1 MMQIAACLV
10 AAFALRPVHH
20 VMVVPTSATAPRR
33 HAAVRAEATDEGPNP
48 EEWRAFRAK
57 LISGGL
63 KVTGEED
70 GGKEVKVESAPE
82 SNQEREPVA
91 PANEELLKKQNEAL
105 YQEYLSGAWAHAA
118 PEPEAGGLVVRL
130 PLQAQLVHEMRTDA
144 GEFGGVL
151 RERLIASLPTADATD
166 AAETDRLLEQWSS
179 NTVYTY
185 RLADRLITEMLESVM
200 SKSQNGKVS
209 LGALSPDQQ
218 AIVKLYS
225 DAQDSW
231 QEVALITH
239 VDADADDADE
249 PLGGSSSRRYARE
262 SLVINRPL
270 AKSMSTELAQ
280 LLLNGDSNA
289 RPSGVPPLHSER
301 FVERFVS
308 AFGSQCAVYLG
319 GPDEQGAIG
328 RCIHGYELEGA
339 TELCPGTRIFT
350 GGVEA
355 IVDAVERGE
364 RSPLDFRWFVGVRK
378 DICTDDG
385 SWHPVACARPVAL
398 KQCLGLPKPL
408 WHEVLELC
416 GGELAE
422 LSRIELLKRDDLQ

>member
-1 MMQIAACLV
+1 MLLACSMPAIALH
-10 AAFALRPVHH
+10 AAFHAPT
-20 VMVVPTSATAPRR
+20 TSARAAPRR
-33 HAAVRAEATDEGPNP
+33 HAAVLAEADGPDP

-70 GGKEVKVESAPE
+70 GGTEVAAEESSP
-82 SNQEREPVA
+82 QREPVA
-91 PANEELLKKQNEAL
+91 PANEELLKMQSEAL
-105 YQEYLSGAWAHAA
+105 YKEYLSGAWAHAA
-118 PEPEAGGLVVRL
+118 PEPEAGGLLVRL
-130 PLQAQLVHEMRTDA
+130 PLQAQLVHELRNDA
-144 GEFGGVL
+144 GGFGDIL
-151 RERLIASLPTADATD
+151 RDRLIASLPSGEAADD
-166 AAETDRLLEQWSS
+166 DDKKRLLAQWSS

-185 RLADRLITEMLESVM
+185 RLADRLISETLEAVM

-209 LGALSPDQQ
+209 IGSLSPEQQ
-218 AIVKLYS
+218 ALVQLYS
-225 DAQDSW
+225 DAQDTW
-231 QEVALITH
+231 QEVALITR
-239 VDADADDADE
+239 VDGDADADADGA

-270 AKSMSTELAQ
+270 AKQMNMQLAQ
-280 LLLNGDSNA
+280 LLLNGAAES
-289 RPSGVPPLHSER
+289 RPAGVPPLHSDAFVDR
-301 FVERFVS
+301 FLS

-319 GPDEQGAIG
+319 GPDEQGGVG
-328 RCIHGYELEGA
+328 RCIHGFELDGA

-350 GGVEA
+350 GGMEA
-355 IVDAVERGE
+355 IVESVESGE
-364 RSPLDFRWFVGVRK
+364 RSPLDFRFFVGVRK
-378 DICTDDG
+378 DICTDNG

-422 LSRIELLKRDDLQ
+422 LSRIELLKRDDLELD